1 MDGNDNKLFWVGK
14 LFRKFLIPVAVALSI
29 LTSCTG
35 KGLRRV
41 DLSHLELQSATEKE
55 VIAGINRPSKVL
67 QGLRAKLN
75 LSLIEGGN
83 KKESRCNGILLALNK
98 DHSGIYLKGYRRL
111 LPTFFTLVSNDEK
124 FWFYIPSQNVVY
136 TGPKDFARNASDS
149 IKLYLTAPDL
159 FRALFIE
166 PLESGS
172 VWNIRKEDTNFVVKV
187 YEDNLLK
194 RQIWIEGR
202 GLNAIRET
210 FFDNRGNAQLNI
222 HRGRYVDLDGY
233 FYPAYIMLNDV
244 SSGHSVSLA
253 FNTITLNPE
262 NLSTEAFSFKIP
274 SNARVIPI
282 DI

>member
-1 MDGNDNKLFWVGK
+1 MNGNDNKLFRMGK
-14 LFRKFLIPVAVALSI
+14 LFLNFFIAIAVALPI

-35 KGLRRV
+35 KGFHRAN
-41 DLSHLELQSATEKE
+41 LSHLELRSVTEKE

-67 QGLRAKLN
+67 QGLSAKLN
-75 LSLIEGGN
+75 LILIENGN

-111 LPTFFTLVSNDEK
+111 LPTFFTMVSNDEK
-124 FWFYIPSQNVVY
+124 FWFHIPSRNVVY
-136 TGPKDFARNASDS
+136 TGPKEFARTTSDS
-149 IKLYLTAPDL
+149 IKLYLTASDL
-159 FRALFIE
+159 FRAIFTE
-166 PLESGS
+166 PLESGC
-172 VWNIRKEDTNFVVKV
+172 VWNISKEDTNFVVKV

-210 FFDNRGNAQLNI
+210 FFDNRGNAQLTI
-222 HRGRYVDLDGY
+222 HRDRYVDLDGY

-244 SSGHSVSLA
+244 GSGYSVSLD

-262 NLSTEAFSFKIP
+262 NLSMEAFTFNIP
-274 SNARVIPI
+274 GNAKVISV
-282 DI
+282 DT